1 MEDNQKQQFKE
12 ELDAIHQLYSK
23 DKPTQATLRLW
34 WNALVNYPV
43 DIIIKC
49 LDYHVKHSKF
59 LPKPADIIEIITTRD
74 GRPSV
79 EEAWSLCQIAADEDE
94 TIVWSEEMQSAWLTA
109 ALPIV
114 LSGDKVGARMAFKEH
129 YVRLVQLARDNGLQ
143 VKWIVSPGR
152 DAGRRSEAVKQAA
165 DKNLI
170 SFNIASKHLIE
181 DMTAD
186 GVAVVKLLNGPK
198 TDNDIVPEEHK
209 ERMEEMRKQLK
220 DGSAL
225 AKAEKE
231 QKKLDDKQALED
243 RRELLIKQ
251 SEE

>member
-34 WNALVNYPV
+34 WNALVDYPV
-43 DIIIKC
+43 EIIIKC

-59 LPKPADIIEIITTRD
+59 LPKPADIIEIITLRD

-79 EEAWSLCQIAADEDE
+79 EEAWSLCQIAVDENE
-94 TIVWSEEMQSAWLTA
+94 TIVWSGEMASAWA
-109 ALPIV
+109 IALPIV
-114 LSGDKVGARMAFKEH
+114 DSGDKVGARMAFKEY
-129 YVRLVQLARDNGLQ
+129 YVRLVQLSRDNALQ
-143 VKWIVSPGR
+143 VKWSVSLGH
-152 DAGRRSEAVKQAA
+152 DAERRNEAIKQAA

-170 SFNIASKHLIE
+170 SFDTASKFLIE
-181 DMTAD
+181 DMAQD
-186 GVAVVKLLNGPK
+186 GAAVVALLSGP
-198 TDNDIVPEEHK
+198 DNDIVPEDHK
-209 ERMEEMRKQLK
+209 ERMAEMRKQLK

>member
-79 EEAWSLCQIAADEDE
+79 EEAWSLCQIAVDENE
-94 TIVWSEEMQSAWLTA
+94 TIVWSEEMASAWGI

-114 LSGDKVGARMAFKEH
+114 DSGDKVGARMAFKEY
-129 YVRLVQLARDNGLQ
+129 YVRLVQIARDNGLQ
-143 VKWIVSPGR
+143 VKWSVSLGH
-152 DAGRRSEAVKQAA
+152 DAERRNEAIKQAA

-170 SFNIASKHLIE
+170 SFDTASKHLIE

-198 TDNDIVPEEHK
+198 TDADIVPEEHK
-209 ERMEEMRKQLK
+209 ERMAEMRKQLK

-251 SEE
+251 SED